1 MTVHFHTDTFRQTKW
16 HEYATRFALGGTI
29 TALAGII
36 AKESGPV
43 VGGLFLAFPA
53 ILPASLTLIEK
64 HEKQREEQGGMA
76 GRHRAHMAAAIDSV
90 GGGLGALGLLV
101 FAFLTWAWLP
111 RYSAWLVLPA
121 ATLAWFVTSAIAWWF
136 RKRRWT
142 AARRRF
148 RHLRSGWRHHE
159 TWRSKG

>member
-1 MTVHFHTDTFRQTKW
+1 MIVHLQTDTFRETKW

-36 AKESGPV
+36 AKEAGPI

-64 HEKQREEQGGMA
+64 HEKERKEQAGLT
-76 GRHRAHMAAAIDSV
+76 GRHRAHLAAAIDSV
-90 GGGLGALGLLV
+90 GGGLGSLGLLA
-101 FAFLTWAWLP
+101 FAFLAWVWLS
-111 RYSAWLVLPA
+111 RYTAWLVLPA
-121 ATLAWFVTSAIAWWF
+121 ATLAWFATSTFAWWL
-136 RKRRWT
+136 RKRCWT

-148 RHLRSGWRHHE
+148 HHLRTGGRHQE